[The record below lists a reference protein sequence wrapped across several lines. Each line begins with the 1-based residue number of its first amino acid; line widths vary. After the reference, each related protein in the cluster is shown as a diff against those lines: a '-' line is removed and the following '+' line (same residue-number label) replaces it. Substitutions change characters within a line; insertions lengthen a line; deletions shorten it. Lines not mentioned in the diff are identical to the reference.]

1 VDPTASI
8 EGQVVSTS
16 AADGPA
22 RDVTVRVQ
30 GTDVATVTGSQGRFA
45 LPGVP
50 MGDQTLAF
58 ERAGQTATL
67 PVGGILA
74 GERIALVVLLDGSS
88 VQVQSL
94 ERGGTGGEE
103 AEVSLEKATNGEDA
117 DRPPGP
123 AIPIG
128 DPVEWTYVVTNTGAA
143 ALSRIDVTDDQG
155 VVVTCPRDTLA
166 PGESMTCTGS
176 GVAGEGQYANVG
188 TASAFDP
195 DGNGVDASDPSHYL
209 GTGASIDL
217 EKATNGEDAD
227 VAPGPTIPTGAPVA
241 WDYTIVNDGAVELF
255 DITVIDDQR
264 VLVTCPG
271 TSLRPGA
278 GMTCTGDGIAA
289 AGQYANL
296 GTVTAQDAN
305 GFPVSDSDPSHYFG
319 DGEDGELTAAAQPD
333 HWNTNWP
340 GSSGTVSVKIEGG
353 DLASIDPSSILLFE
367 TDPLVAALPSSAPGI
382 TGNHIRARFSKADA
396 FSVLDAPQTGET
408 RIVTIQFVAAGVL
421 VEIQDEI
428 QIVGPPI

>member
-117 DRPPGP
+117 D
-123 AIPIG
+123 
-128 DPVEWTYVVTNTGAA
+128 
-143 ALSRIDVTDDQG
+143 
-155 VVVTCPRDTLA
+155 
-166 PGESMTCTGS
+166 
-176 GVAGEGQYANVG
+176 
-188 TASAFDP
+188 
-195 DGNGVDASDPSHYL
+195 
-209 GTGASIDL
+209 
-217 EKATNGEDAD
+217 

-264 VLVTCPG
+264 VLVTCPA